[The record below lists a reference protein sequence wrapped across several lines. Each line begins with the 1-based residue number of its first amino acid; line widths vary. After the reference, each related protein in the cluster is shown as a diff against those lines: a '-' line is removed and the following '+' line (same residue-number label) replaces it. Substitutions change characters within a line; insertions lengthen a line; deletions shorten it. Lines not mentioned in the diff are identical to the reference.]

1 VNRYVGCTL
10 AALSLFLLLCIPTQA
25 AEQPKV
31 ISLRFA
37 TFVTP
42 MHRVSINLDLWAK
55 EVEKRTNGRVRV
67 TMYPSG
73 SLSPAGQIYD
83 SVTKGIADIG
93 YAAISYTAGRF
104 PLTDVVTLPLG
115 YTSGYEATTMANEL
129 YKKFKPKEFEQTQ
142 IMWLEA
148 HGPGILHTK
157 RPVNKLED
165 VKGMRIRSTGAT
177 TRIALALGAAP
188 VGMPMSDAYD
198 ALSRGIVEGIFCPME
213 ALQGWKLGEVVS
225 HTTEDYGA
233 SYSDCF
239 YIAMNREKW
248 NSIPED
254 VKPIVEKINQE
265 WLEKQGKMW
274 DEIDKEGRE
283 FVLKRGNKIISLP
296 KEENARWA
304 EKVRPTLDDY
314 VKTVKAKGLP
324 GDEALKFCLD
334 YLKAHQK

>member
-1 VNRYVGCTL
+1 MRRYVGFSVV
-10 AALSLFLLLCIPTQA
+10 AVSLFFLLCVPTQA
-25 AEQPKV
+25 AEQAKV
-31 ISLRFA
+31 IALRFA

-55 EVEKRTNGRVRV
+55 EVEKRTNGRVKV

-73 SLSPAGQIYD
+73 SLVPAGQIYD

-115 YTSGYEATTMANEL
+115 YTSGYEATIMAYEL

-165 VKGMRIRSTGAT
+165 VKGLRIRSTGAT

-225 HTTEDYGA
+225 YTTEDYGA

-239 YIAMNREKW
+239 YIAMNKEKW
-248 NSIPED
+248 ASIPED
-254 VKPIVEKINQE
+254 VKPIIEKINQE

-283 FVLKRGNKIISLP
+283 FALKRGNKIISLS

-314 VKTVKAKGLP
+314 VKNVKAKGLP